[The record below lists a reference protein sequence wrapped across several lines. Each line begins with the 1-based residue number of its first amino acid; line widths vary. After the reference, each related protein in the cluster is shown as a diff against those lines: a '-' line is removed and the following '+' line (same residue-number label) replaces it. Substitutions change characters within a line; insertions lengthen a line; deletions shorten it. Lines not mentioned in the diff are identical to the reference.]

1 MGNRKAASE
10 AVYGYLEQHLSRKE
24 MAAVDAKLISAPF
37 VDKMLLN
44 FQKYD
49 PVTKREMTKAYTIR
63 TTNPYLY
70 IAGRRPRRFFVESE
84 EEKKKKKDE
93 KKKKRA
99 RRRLW
104 GDGPRGG
111 AEVDFLRWSSN
122 NGGANKYLVLPSK
135 SS

>member
-1 MGNRKAASE
+1 MGNRKAANE

-63 TTNPYLY
+63 TTNFPYYLY
-70 IAGRRPRRFFVESE
+70 IAGRRPRGRFFVESE

-93 KKKKRA
+93 KKKKKGKKKA
-99 RRRLW
+99 L
-104 GDGPRGG
+104 G
-111 AEVDFLRWSSN
+111 
-122 NGGANKYLVLPSK
+122 
-135 SS
+135 